1 MFIDRAR
8 IQVTAGDGG
17 NGKVSFKRAKGMPKG
32 GPDGGN
38 GGKGGDIILRVDEGL
53 NTLIDF
59 RGIYEWKAKPGDMG
73 GSKQCTGADAEDR
86 VIRVPA
92 GTVVHDEITGEQIV
106 DLGPGDSFIIAHGGR
121 GGFGNEHFKNSV
133 NQAPRTAS
141 PGEPGETKQLVLELK
156 VIAEVGLVG
165 LPNAGKSTL
174 LKSVTRADPK
184 IANYPFTT
192 LSPQLGIAML
202 DQSRRMVIA
211 DIPGLIEGAA
221 EGAGLGHSFLRHI
234 ERTTVIIHVL
244 DAFPDDPQGDPENAP
259 TPAEHYTAIRQELMD
274 YSSMLAEKPEI
285 IALNKLDLI
294 PEEEHAEHIAN
305 LRIALKLDSKQE
317 VFPISA
323 ATGQGTDAL
332 LQAVWKMLHAADYTP
347 AGW

>member
-38 GGKGGDIILRVDEGL
+38 GGKGGDVILTVDEGV

-59 RGIYEWKAKPGDMG
+59 RGIYEWSAKAGDMG
-73 GSKQCTGADAEDR
+73 GSTQCTGADADDR
-86 VIRVPA
+86 TIRVPA
-92 GTVVHDEITGEQIV
+92 GTVVHDELTGEILV
-106 DLGPGDSFIIAHGGR
+106 DMGPGDTFVIAKGGK
-121 GGFGNEHFKNSV
+121 GGLGNEHFKNSI
-133 NQAPRTAS
+133 NQAPRTAT
-141 PGEPGETKQLVLELK
+141 PGGDGEIKQLVLELK

-165 LPNAGKSTL
+165 LPNAGKSTF

-202 DQSRRMVIA
+202 DLSRRIVIA

-221 EGAGLGHSFLRHI
+221 EGAGLGHAFLRHI

-244 DAFPDDPQGDPENAP
+244 DAFPDDDS
-259 TPAEHYTAIRQELMD
+259 TPAQHYTAIRQELMD
-274 YSSMLAEKPEI
+274 YSNMLAEKPEI

-294 PEEEHAEHIAN
+294 PEEEHAQHIAD
-305 LRIALKLDSKQE
+305 LRIALKLDAKQE
-317 VFPISA
+317 VYPISA
-323 ATGQGTDAL
+323 ATGQGTDEL
-332 LQAVWKMLHAADYTP
+332 LHAVWKLLHDADYTP

>member
-38 GGKGGDIILRVDEGL
+38 GGRGGDIILTVDEGI

-59 RGIYEWKAKPGDMG
+59 RGIYEWKAKPGEMG
-73 GSKQCTGADAEDR
+73 GSKQCTGADADDR
-86 VIRVPA
+86 VIRVPP
-92 GTVVHDEITGEQIV
+92 GTVIYDEHTNEQLA
-106 DLGPGDSFIIAHGGR
+106 DLGPGDSIIIAKGGK
-121 GGFGNEHFKNSV
+121 GGFGNEHFKNAV
-133 NQAPRTAS
+133 NQAPRTAT
-141 PGEPGETKQLVLELK
+141 PGETGETKQLVMELK

-221 EGAGLGHSFLRHI
+221 EGAGLGHAFLRHI

-244 DAFPDDPQGDPENAP
+244 DAFPDDDA
-259 TPAEHYTAIRQELMD
+259 TPAEHYTSIRQELQD
-274 YSSMLAEKPEI
+274 YSSELAEKREI

-294 PEEEHAEHIAN
+294 SEDEHAEHIAK
-305 LRIALKLDSKQE
+305 LRVELQLDANQE

-323 ATGQGTDAL
+323 ATGQGTDEL
-332 LQAVWKMLHAADYTP
+332 LQAVWKMLHSADYTP

>member
-1 MFIDRAR
+1 MFVDRAR
-8 IQVTAGDGG
+8 IQVFAGKGG
-17 NGKVSFKRAKGMPKG
+17 DGKVSFRRAKGLPKG
-32 GPDGGN
+32 GPDGGD
-38 GGKGGDIILRVDEGL
+38 GGRGGDVILKVDEGL

-59 RGIYEWKAKPGDMG
+59 RGIYDWKAQPGEMG
-73 GSKQCTGADAEDR
+73 GKKQCTGADADDL

-92 GTVVHDEITGEQIV
+92 GTVVYDEQSGEELA
-106 DLGPGDSFIIAHGGR
+106 DLGPGESVIIAHGGR

-133 NQAPRTAS
+133 NQAPRTAT
-141 PGEPGETKQLVLELK
+141 PGAEGETKQLVLELK

-192 LSPQLGIAML
+192 LSPQLGIAMMGS
-202 DQSRRMVIA
+202 DRRLVIA

-221 EGAGLGHSFLRHI
+221 EGAGLGHDFLRHI

-244 DAFPDDPQGDPENAP
+244 DAFPDDDAS
-259 TPAEHYTAIRQELMD
+259 PADHYRAIRKELHD
-274 YSSMLAEKPEI
+274 YSSELAEKPEI

-294 PEEEHAEHIAN
+294 AEDEHEEHIAQ
-305 LRIALKLDSKQE
+305 LRIDLQLDADQE

-323 ATGQGTDAL
+323 ATGFGTSDL
-332 LQAVWKMLHAADYTP
+332 LQAAWRQLHTDDAEDS
-347 AGW
+347 W